1 MSDRTAK
8 YMHCQRLDG
17 RAPSRHWAVFFTSF
31 RATRQE
37 QRETWLVCDD
47 NPERNHRQQPRPDA
61 ERQPLEERSR
71 FGMFLIFFLLLC
83 GFFIPPAANH
93 PDDEPR
99 SCSRSSRLQV
109 SGGAFAFSNES

>member
-8 YMHCQRLDG
+8 YMHCQKLDG
-17 RAPSRHWAVFFTSF
+17 RAPL
-31 RATRQE
+31 RAIGLCSSHHSEQTRQE

-61 ERQPLEERSR
+61 ERHPLEEKSR
-71 FGMFLIFFLLLC
+71 FGMFLIFFLMC